1 LAKPP
6 PVSSR
11 HVGQAA
17 KDQTASLGEFRAN
30 LRPISEQD
38 PRALTACKGGYQT
51 HRISGAHGRLKL
63 PKKPDILVINENQNG
78 TTDPTVGLAQSVINP
93 IEALLQLQEHLPKGS
108 GPDFDRLF
116 TITQSTEL
124 RRDQN
129 FNHGLG
135 SSKKTQLKPD

>member
-1 LAKPP
+1 MENFGRTYHGSL
-6 PVSSR
+6 SSCGR
-11 HVGQAA
+11 
-17 KDQTASLGEFRAN
+17 SLNGIYA
-30 LRPISEQD
+30 PS
-38 PRALTACKGGYQT
+38 TACKSGYQT
-51 HRISGAHGRLKL
+51 HRISGAHGRLKF

-135 SSKKTQLKPD
+135 SSKKLN

>member
-38 PRALTACKGGYQT
+38 PRALTACK
-51 HRISGAHGRLKL
+51 A
-63 PKKPDILVINENQNG
+63 DILVINENQNG

-135 SSKKTQLKPD
+135 SSKKNSIEARLALTRHLSLI